1 MKKISSIF
9 LIFFFLTSS
18 YAVDFSEMSTQELI
32 EIIGFVKK
40 ENQGKFQKELKSRVS
55 TMTQNEKKKYKKNL
69 QRIKEKR

>member
-1 MKKISSIF
+1 MKKISSIL

-40 ENQGKFQKELKSRVS
+40 QNQAKFERELKSRVS
-55 TMTQNEKKKYKKNL
+55 TMTPSEKKQYQKNL
-69 QRIKEKR
+69 QKQKEKR